1 MTTTT
6 ITVQILDH
14 DYQVRCGEGEVEDL
28 MASAKELDGQMR
40 KVRSDANVHGL
51 DRIAVTAALNI
62 AHDNLGLRKR
72 LDAVD
77 NDVGELTGRVATAL
91 RDLKSEATGAQ
102 PAAVE

>member
-14 DYQVRCGEGEVEDL
+14 DYQVRCGQGEVEDL
-28 MASAKELDGQMR
+28 MASAKELDARMR
-40 KVRSDANVHGL
+40 KARSDANVHGL

-72 LDAVD
+72 LRAVD
-77 NDVGELTGRVATAL
+77 NDVGELTDRVAAAL
-91 RDLKSEATGAQ
+91 ADLKSEATGTQ
-102 PAAVE
+102 PAGAE